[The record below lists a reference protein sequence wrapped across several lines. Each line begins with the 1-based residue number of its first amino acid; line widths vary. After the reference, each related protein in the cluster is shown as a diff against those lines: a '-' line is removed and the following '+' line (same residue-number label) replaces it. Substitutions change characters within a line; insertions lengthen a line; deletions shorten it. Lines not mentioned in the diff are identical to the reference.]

1 MLLHATFR
9 SPACRFPLFCPASS
23 APARLPNPLTP
34 RCHFL
39 RTLPSRR
46 DTMQQ
51 VATLAQAGRM
61 ALDQRKL
68 HVLAVLMS
76 RNFRLRRQLYGD
88 AVVGAQNLAM
98 VATAESVGAAGK
110 LTGSGGAVVAL
121 CPEGAEQAE
130 RLQAAC
136 AAAGFECVPVQVGPA
151 LHHA

>member
-1 MLLHATFR
+1 
-9 SPACRFPLFCPASS
+9 
-23 APARLPNPLTP
+23 
-34 RCHFL
+34 
-39 RTLPSRR
+39 
-46 DTMQQ
+46 MQQ

-68 HVLAVLMS
+68 HVLAALMS

-130 RLQAAC
+130 RLRAAC

-151 LHHA
+151 LHHAYDGLAVQS